1 MRHPAEERDEKRA
14 ALLARRRAD
23 GKDQASSSVEQKS
36 GTRNEADGFD
46 LSDKQHAA
54 SAGGGD
60 GGGGD
65 DDGDG
70 ESIDASAAPTTTAAD
85 ADDAAVPSGDATSS
99 GRGDMNLTPSG
110 SVMVGYVRV
119 SSGRITRGDKIYVLK
134 AKHDPANPGEH
145 CVQVCDALM

>member
-46 LSDKQHAA
+46 LTDKQHAA

-70 ESIDASAAPTTTAAD
+70 DASAAPTTTAAD
-85 ADDAAVPSGDATSS
+85 ADDAAATSGDVTSS
-99 GRGDMNLTPSG
+99 GGGDMNLTPSG

-119 SSGRITRGDKIYVLK
+119 YSGRITRGDKIYVLK